1 MKLFWNPAS
10 PYARKVRAVAREKRV
25 DGEIVEVEVNTQ
37 ADPADLIAA
46 NPLGKIP
53 ALIGPDGQS
62 FYDSPVICAFLDA
75 YGPGDALIP
84 ADGPERWAVLGAEAL
99 ADGVMDLAF
108 GIVMDGRK
116 PDTERSPTT
125 VARWR
130 SQLDRAIGAMGDT
143 VDSLPGTVGLGHIA
157 CVCALDYVDFRLRDT
172 DWRADRAGLVAWH
185 QGIAGR
191 PSLVATAP
199 R

>member
-25 DGEIVEVEVNTQ
+25 DDQITEVEVNTH
-37 ADPADLIAA
+37 ADPPDLIAA

-53 ALIGPDGQS
+53 ALIGPGGRP
-62 FYDSPVICAFLDA
+62 FFDSPVICAFLDD
-75 YGPGDALIP
+75 YGQGDALIP
-84 ADGPERWAVLGAEAL
+84 AETSARWTVLGAEAL
-99 ADGVMDLAF
+99 ADGIMDLAF
-108 GIVMDGRK
+108 GIVSDGRK
-116 PDTERSPTT
+116 PETERSPTT

-130 SQLDRAIGAMGDT
+130 GQLDRAIGAMEDA
-143 VDSLPGTVGLGHIA
+143 VARLPAPFGLGHIA
-157 CVCALDYVDFRLRDT
+157 CACALEYVDFRLSYV
-172 DWRADRAGLVAWH
+172 DWRTGRAGLAAWH